1 MIEFRLYLLVAVL
14 CVALIT
20 DLWRYKIYN
29 WLIVLGLIAGILF
42 QMQAFGATGLWFW
55 FRGVGV
61 ALVAFL
67 PLYLVRGM
75 AAGDVKLMMVVGGLL
90 TFSVLI
96 DALLNTY
103 IAGGIIA
110 LVYVFY
116 RRQGATLWLNI
127 KHLMFGHFVKMSSGV
142 VINDEIN
149 EKDSVGKMPYALAI
163 CIGTVYAL
171 QQNGLLF
178 NDFIEN

>member
-1 MIEFRLYLLVAVL
+1 MIDPKYWVLFAVL
-14 CVALIT
+14 LIALIT
-20 DLWRYKIYN
+20 DIWRYKIYN
-29 WLIVLGLIAGILF
+29 WLILVGLIAGIF
-42 QMQAFGATGLWFW
+42 FNFNEIGFNGLWIW
-55 FRGVGV
+55 FKGAG
-61 ALVAFL
+61 VAFL
-67 PLYLVRGM
+67 AFMPLYLMRGM

-90 TFSVLI
+90 SFSVLI
-96 DALLNTY
+96 DALVNTY

-116 RRQGATLWLNI
+116 QKKGTTLWLNI